1 MERILNT
8 LWDVIKNDSGY
19 IILIIVVLSTCIE
32 IAPIKINPLS
42 LLFKWI
48 GDIINKDI
56 KEQLQSV
63 STQLDDVSDR
73 IDKIEIND
81 TRSTILD
88 FANSC
93 MNERKHTKEE
103 FDHIIDLHTEYEEKI
118 AEKGMK
124 NGRVDLAFKYISEL
138 YMRCQ
143 KEDSFLDSK

>member
-1 MERILNT
+1 MEQILNA
-8 LWDVIKNDSGY
+8 LWNIIKNDSGY

-42 LLFKWI
+42 FLFKWI

-93 MNERKHTKEE
+93 MNERRHTKEE
-103 FDHIIDLHTEYEEKI
+103 FNHIIDLHTEYEEKI

>member
-1 MERILNT
+1 MEQILNA
-8 LWDVIKNDSGY
+8 LWNIIKNDSGY

-42 LLFKWI
+42 FLFKWI

-93 MNERKHTKEE
+93 MNERRHTKEE